1 MAEIQI
7 RWPRHVVGRVLLT
20 LILGLILP
28 GLVPAE
34 TIAIIGTGNVA
45 NGLGPQFA
53 RLGHTV
59 VYGSRNPSRDEVIAL
74 VESTG
79 NGASAA
85 TPAQAASS
93 ADIVVLAVPGGA
105 IETVTKGLGD
115 LAGKIIIDP
124 TNPLRRRE
132 DGLFEMGVETSNAE
146 LIQGWAPDA
155 FVVKAFNTLNWRTM
169 ADPDSASGPVSI
181 PLVGDNAAAKA
192 TVASLVEGIGLEPID
207 VGPIRHAHIVEGM
220 LILWLN
226 NQYVT
231 GQPFDFHLRKGK
243 SK

>member
-1 MAEIQI
+1 MTEMQS
-7 RWPRHVVGRVLLT
+7 RWPRQAVGRALLT
-20 LILGLILP
+20 LILGLTLP

-34 TIAIIGTGNVA
+34 TIAIIGTGQVA
-45 NGLGPQFA
+45 SALGPQFA
-53 RLGHTV
+53 KLGHTV
-59 VYGSRNPSRDEVIAL
+59 VYGSRDPSRDEVKAL

-79 NGASAA
+79 NGASAS
-85 TPAQAASS
+85 TPAEAA
-93 ADIVVLAVPGGA
+93 AAANIVVLAVPGGV
-105 IETVTKGLGD
+105 IETVTKSLGD

-132 DGLFEMGVETSNAE
+132 NGLFEMSVETSNAE

-169 ADPDSASGPVSI
+169 ADPDSAGGAVSI
-181 PLVGDNAAAKA
+181 PLVGDDAEAKA
-192 TVASLVEGIGLEPID
+192 AVASLVEGIGLEAID

-226 NQYVT
+226 NQYIT
-231 GQPFDFHLRKGK
+231 GQPFNFHLRKIN

>member
-1 MAEIQI
+1 MAERQI

-53 RLGHTV
+53 KLGHTV
-59 VYGSRNPSRDEVIAL
+59 VYGSRNPSRDEVITL

-79 NGASAA
+79 NGASAS
-85 TPAQAASS
+85 TPAQAAAS

-169 ADPDSASGPVSI
+169 ADPDSAGGPVSI
-181 PLVGDNAAAKA
+181 PLVGDNAEAKA